1 MAKLKILTAGDPVLR
16 QTAAEVTKIDKKLIK
31 LLKDMA
37 DTMYAA
43 EGVGLAAPQ
52 IGVSKRIVVIDVG
65 DGIIEMINP
74 VIVNKEGSVVGGE
87 GCLSVPEYEGEVE
100 VGGILTIAIANDIS
114 APVAQGEP
122 AFTVSCANPDGDAQ
136 QFDIYTPVGGFAAGD
151 VIIISSIP
159 GDKGCYYIDETE
171 AVINALNLISQNP
184 DWIKIKPGIN
194 TILITD
200 PNEAIDTA
208 DFENP
213 ICYEGV

>member
-37 DTMYAA
+37 ETMYAA
-43 EGVGLAAPQ
+43 AGVGLAAPQ

-100 VGGILTIAIANDIS
+100 RAEKVECEFTDRSGKRYLIETDGLLAIAIQHELDHLDGVLFIDK
-114 APVAQGEP
+114 AQ
-122 AFTVSCANPDGDAQ
+122 
-136 QFDIYTPVGGFAAGD
+136 
-151 VIIISSIP
+151 SIMP
-159 GDKGCYYIDETE
+159 KKKEKLD
-171 AVINALNLISQNP
+171 
-184 DWIKIKPGIN
+184 
-194 TILITD
+194 
-200 PNEAIDTA
+200 
-208 DFENP
+208 
-213 ICYEGV
+213 

>member
-37 DTMYAA
+37 ETMYAA
-43 EGVGLAAPQ
+43 GGVGLAAPQ

-100 VGGILTIAIANDIS
+100 RAEKVECEFTDRSGKRYLIETDGLLAIAIQHELDHLDGVLFIDK
-114 APVAQGEP
+114 AQSIMPKKKEK
-122 AFTVSCANPDGDAQ
+122 
-136 QFDIYTPVGGFAAGD
+136 FD
-151 VIIISSIP
+151 
-159 GDKGCYYIDETE
+159 
-171 AVINALNLISQNP
+171 
-184 DWIKIKPGIN
+184 
-194 TILITD
+194 
-200 PNEAIDTA
+200 
-208 DFENP
+208 
-213 ICYEGV
+213 

>member
-16 QTAAEVTKIDKKLIK
+16 QTAAEVTKIDKKLLK

-37 DTMYAA
+37 ETMYAA

-100 VGGILTIAIANDIS
+100 RAEKVECEFTDRSGKRYLIETDGLLAIAIQHELDHLDGVLFIDK
-114 APVAQGEP
+114 AQ
-122 AFTVSCANPDGDAQ
+122 
-136 QFDIYTPVGGFAAGD
+136 
-151 VIIISSIP
+151 SIMP
-159 GDKGCYYIDETE
+159 KKKEKLD
-171 AVINALNLISQNP
+171 
-184 DWIKIKPGIN
+184 
-194 TILITD
+194 
-200 PNEAIDTA
+200 
-208 DFENP
+208 
-213 ICYEGV
+213 

>member
-37 DTMYAA
+37 ETMYAA

-100 VGGILTIAIANDIS
+100 RAEKVECEFTDRSGKRYLIETDGLLAIAIQHELDHLDGVLFIDK
-114 APVAQGEP
+114 AQSIMPKKKEK
-122 AFTVSCANPDGDAQ
+122 
-136 QFDIYTPVGGFAAGD
+136 FD
-151 VIIISSIP
+151 
-159 GDKGCYYIDETE
+159 
-171 AVINALNLISQNP
+171 
-184 DWIKIKPGIN
+184 
-194 TILITD
+194 
-200 PNEAIDTA
+200 
-208 DFENP
+208 
-213 ICYEGV
+213 

>member
-16 QTAAEVTKIDKKLIK
+16 QTAAEVTKIDKRLIK

-100 VGGILTIAIANDIS
+100 RAEKVECEFTDRSGKRYLIETDGLLAIAIQHELDHLDGVLFIDK
-114 APVAQGEP
+114 AQSIMPKKKEK
-122 AFTVSCANPDGDAQ
+122 
-136 QFDIYTPVGGFAAGD
+136 FD
-151 VIIISSIP
+151 
-159 GDKGCYYIDETE
+159 
-171 AVINALNLISQNP
+171 
-184 DWIKIKPGIN
+184 
-194 TILITD
+194 
-200 PNEAIDTA
+200 
-208 DFENP
+208 
-213 ICYEGV
+213 